1 MGRHGGPRCDT
12 LGIRPNSGWRIHTS
26 ANSSTLKSTSQSGSC
41 LGSERDKL
49 ESCAFGRNNAKSS
62 IRTAVDPG
70 DVSGFAWR
78 GSLGLQTSACDGQ
91 AVAIMRLSA
100 AALGLAALL
109 QKGHRLTRRRS
120 SEARSVCAQQWVQ
133 SAFPQQRRALAC
145 RPQPCRA
152 QRCLRAPRA
161 RRLAN
166 LERPSMA
173 FATRRHS
180 GNRA

>member
-1 MGRHGGPRCDT
+1 MKNRRKEIDHARAEKRSEVANLQEQIPR

-78 GSLGLQTSACDGQ
+78 GSLGLQTSACEGQ

-109 QKGHRLTRRRS
+109 QKGQRLTRRRS
-120 SEARSVCAQQWVQ
+120 SEARSV
-133 SAFPQQRRALAC
+133 
-145 RPQPCRA
+145 RA
-152 QRCLRAPRA
+152 QRLGLYWKSW
-161 RRLAN
+161 LAN
-166 LERPSMA
+166 YA
-173 FATRRHS
+173 V
-180 GNRA
+180 